1 MKNNINNQY
10 ISTIKKRNTYRK
22 DFKKNWG
29 LYTFLIP
36 GIIVVLIFNYTPMG
50 GLIIAFKDYNI
61 FSGTGPVNAMFQSDW
76 VGLKHFERL
85 FIDREFWSVLNNTL
99 IISSLKL
106 LFVFPTPIILAVL
119 LNEVRNTFFQK
130 KIQTILYLPHFMS
143 WVIVSGIFF
152 QLLGVYGPLNG
163 FLMKVGMLKN
173 EIPFL
178 QSPGWYR
185 PLLVSTD
192 IWKTIG
198 WSSIIYLASI
208 TGIEPQLYEA
218 AQIDGANKWQQIKYI
233 TLPGISTTI
242 ALLFIL
248 AVGGILD
255 AGFDQVFNTYS
266 VYVYGVGDIIGTYVY
281 RMGLGKLQYSFSTA
295 VGLFNSVVAFIMIM
309 GGNYISRKYFKK
321 GIW

>member
-1 MKNNINNQY
+1 MENEINGKYTRNIKRKNSLKNDI
-10 ISTIKKRNTYRK
+10 R
-22 DFKKNWG
+22 KNWG
-29 LYTFLIP
+29 LYVFLIP
-36 GIIVVLIFNYTPMG
+36 GIIIVIIFNYTPMG

-61 FSGTGPVNAMFQSDW
+61 FSGTGPVNAMIESEW
-76 VGLKHFERL
+76 VGFKHFARL
-85 FIDREFWSVLNNTL
+85 FTDKEFWIVLKNTL
-99 IISSLKL
+99 VISGLKL
-106 LFVFPTPIILAVL
+106 LFGFPAPIILAVL
-119 LNEVRNTFFQK
+119 LNEVRNNYFKK
-130 KIQTILYLPHFMS
+130 KIQTVLYLPHFMS

-152 QLLGVYGPLNG
+152 QLLGVYGPMNG
-163 FLMKVGMLKN
+163 LLIKIGMLNN
-173 EIPFL
+173 EIPFW
-178 QSPGWYR
+178 QAPNWYR
-185 PLLVSTD
+185 PLLVFTD

-218 AQIDGANKWQQIKYI
+218 AEIDGANKWQQIKNI
-233 TLPGISTTI
+233 TIPGISTTI

-281 RMGLGKLQYSFSTA
+281 RMGLGKMQYSFSTA
-295 VGLFNSVVAFIMIM
+295 VGLFNSLVAFIMIM
-309 GGNYISRKYFKK
+309 TGNYISRKYFKK

>member
-1 MKNNINNQY
+1 MENKISSQYTTNIKRKN
-10 ISTIKKRNTYRK
+10 SLK
-22 DFKKNWG
+22 DDIRKNWG
-29 LYTFLIP
+29 LYAFLIP
-36 GIIVVLIFNYTPMG
+36 GIIIVIIFNYTPMG

-76 VGLKHFERL
+76 VGFKHFARL
-85 FIDREFWSVLNNTL
+85 FTDKEFWMVLKNTL
-99 IISSLKL
+99 VISGLKL
-106 LFVFPTPIILAVL
+106 VFGFPAPIILAVL
-119 LNEVRNTFFQK
+119 LNEVRNDFFKK
-130 KIQTILYLPHFMS
+130 KIQTVLYLPHFMS
-143 WVIVSGIFF
+143 WVIVSGMFF
-152 QLLGVYGPLNG
+152 QLLGVYGPMNG
-163 FLMKVGMLKN
+163 LLIKLGMLKN
-173 EIPFL
+173 EIPFW
-178 QSPGWYR
+178 QAPNWYR
-185 PLLVSTD
+185 PLLVFTD

-218 AQIDGANKWQQIKYI
+218 AEIDGANKWEQIKNI

-281 RMGLGKLQYSFSTA
+281 RMGLGKMQYSFSTA
-295 VGLFNSVVAFIMIM
+295 VGLFNSVVAFVMIM
-309 GGNYISRKYFKK
+309 SGNYISRKYFKK